1 MERIS
6 KIFRERE
13 EIERI
18 LINQILQREQ
28 DIKEEYERRILERIQ
43 KEREVKI

>member
-28 DIKEEYERRILERIQ
+28 DIKEEYERRKLERIQ